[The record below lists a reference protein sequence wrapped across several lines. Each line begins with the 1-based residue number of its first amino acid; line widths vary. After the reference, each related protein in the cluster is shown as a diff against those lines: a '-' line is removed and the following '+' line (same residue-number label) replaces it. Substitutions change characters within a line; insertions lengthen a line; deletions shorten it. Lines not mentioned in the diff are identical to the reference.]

1 MTDITLS
8 TTVAELVTAGLI
20 ESPQALER
28 LLKKPMPKAKR
39 QISEADQAEHEML
52 CEQILSTIDDAKSGI
67 KWKTGRL
74 NQVIFGLRSGT
85 GDDEIERERKM
96 RHAQIGRALKDLSSK
111 GLIEKPR
118 VSNAALT
125 FYLKIEGPKGLPMKE
140 SETPVVEDPVVEE
153 KQEIIEPKP
162 KARVRRKSKKK

>member
-74 NQVIFGLRSGT
+74 NLCFFTIVKR
-85 GDDEIERERKM
+85 
-96 RHAQIGRALKDLSSK
+96 
-111 GLIEKPR
+111 
-118 VSNAALT
+118 
-125 FYLKIEGPKGLPMKE
+125 
-140 SETPVVEDPVVEE
+140 
-153 KQEIIEPKP
+153 
-162 KARVRRKSKKK
+162 